1 MAVGVGR
8 AAAELATE
16 YAATRVRFGKP
27 RYHDAK
33 IFTIFEGRAR
43 SSG

>member
-1 MAVGVGR
+1 MVVGVGR
-8 AAAELATE
+8 AAGGFATE

-33 IFTIFEGRAR
+33 IIGSLATAG
-43 SSG
+43 